1 MPQGIAKTLSVVA
14 PRRGLT
20 KESLRAKRQLGIRE
34 MRSALLTI
42 LLLVAA
48 LAVRAAEPA
57 EEVQR
62 MAVRL
67 MGKSL
72 ADHIEF
78 RQIEADGDV
87 FELRSDKGK
96 IVISGNSANSM
107 AMGLGHY
114 LRYCCHVNVSWDA
127 DEKIAMPKS
136 LPPVDKP
143 MRRRAL
149 VEHRFFLNY
158 CTFGYTMVWWQWR
171 EWKAHWRQW

>member
-1 MPQGIAKTLSVVA
+1 M
-14 PRRGLT
+14 
-20 KESLRAKRQLGIRE
+20 
-34 MRSALLTI
+34 TI

-48 LAVRAAEPA
+48 LAVRAAEPV
-57 EEVQR
+57 EGVQR

-87 FELRSDKGK
+87 FELRSDKSK
-96 IVISGNSANSM
+96 IIISGNSANSM

-127 DEKIAMPKS
+127 DEKVAMLKS

-143 MRRRAL
+143 LRRRAL

-171 EWKAHWRQW
+171 EWERLIDWMALNGFNLPLVISGQESVW